1 MQSSVTLMAKF
12 GVEFRQKARHFY
24 VMQDSCFATATY
36 IYLSSKIRGSK
47 TLGDTITVKRF
58 TLENDSCKTLEKATR
73 NSDT

>member
-1 MQSSVTLMAKF
+1 MQSSVTWMVKF

-24 VMQDSCFATATY
+24 VMHDSLFTTAFY
-36 IYLSSKIRGSK
+36 IFLSSKIKDSK

-58 TLENDSCKTLEKATR
+58 TLKNDTCKTLEKATR